1 MKPHI
6 IVQQDPTSHVRY
18 LYHVSDIH
26 IRNSSR
32 HSEYVTVFNR
42 LYDMLTQEK
51 SKWTSGESGLIVL
64 TGDIVH
70 SKSQILPQL
79 IIMLRD
85 FLTNLSNIM
94 PVIMIAGNH
103 DLNLSNLDVPDT
115 LSSILH
121 KTHIQ
126 NLHYLKNSGVY
137 LWNNIRFG
145 VMSVIDY
152 PLIRAEQ
159 LGGVSEDAQGGED
172 GGGEDGGGG
181 DGSGS
186 EWDRKVGLL
195 HATIHGSRIC
205 TSSTP
210 LTSDKYKAGDFEGYD
225 CVLLGDIHLH
235 QYMNAGRTIAYAG
248 SLIQQSFGE
257 QLMNHGYLRWDL
269 DKGSSKLI
277 HVPNDYGFVNLTMKN
292 LEIGPIDLYS
302 AIQSKSDIIPKKIHI
317 KIRLLDSE
325 HGSLDIAE
333 QFLKNL
339 HLDTSYHIEQ
349 ELIIPYTPEDDATG
363 FSGGGGAGEGAGE
376 GAGGV
381 DGVDGAGGVG
391 GGVDQAIPSL
401 SNLEYQRRLIGE
413 YLGEDHEYVHDIQDL
428 HDQFYR
434 NLDSINQN
442 QDGEGGSANDSGFN
456 SYNWDILNMEFYN
469 TFSFKG
475 VNYIDFSNFGGIMGI
490 IGPNFSGKSNI
501 LDILLFALF
510 DHASRG
516 ERNDIV
522 TAGETEMY
530 IKLVF
535 KIGTGTF
542 TIHRIGKVTDLR
554 DSTKTKIDVRFFN
567 TQRDLTGENRVQT
580 NRIIQSYIGSYDDF
594 ILTTLKLQQGG
605 VGELINLPNSA
616 RKERLVDLMRLNIL
630 DEYHTLGNNQLKDNK
645 KAIDIYKKELDTIPG
660 DLAGKLESVLDE
672 LIKSKT
678 ELNSI
683 KRQIDDGSNELNKLN
698 ARVQDVDMS
707 LAEKDI
713 IEEIPDIDVKSI
725 REMDSTL
732 NKLNEKIAQLQSN
745 LKPLSYGMSAEEL
758 EENIDLY
765 RATIVEHE
773 AKIKDQEV
781 SERNDRMLLDALREN
796 YRGYK
801 LQLRDWDELW
811 KRKIELTT
819 WLNRTKSS
827 NEKLLCLKYDPKC
840 KFCASNPFV
849 LEAIECRDQLADREK
864 ELSKIEIRVNELDGV
879 KSDLSDVE
887 NEMEKI
893 QENLNKGLAAEME
906 RDISNWND
914 ELNGLREDFKN
925 LRANADLEEEIKD
938 FTKDKVRI
946 QDERDSLWEI
956 WEQGQLMKL
965 IKVEKAKWEANLEWN
980 GKIRDLEGKVRDLRT
995 RRDALE
1001 TVIMKESTKSQM
1013 WTVQIDKQR
1022 ELELKI
1028 KRLREENMLLE
1039 IYCKCLAKDGISKF
1053 LIEKYMPEFER
1064 IVNLIMTDL
1073 VNFKIKM
1080 DIADKKWNLYVVY
1093 PDRQLNIDLCSG
1105 YEKFIVGLAIKCALH
1120 HMSQISKPRFIIID
1134 EGFGALDTQ
1143 HMSEIGRMFNY
1154 LRSKYRFV
1162 LLITHIDV
1170 IKDELDAQVEIVRQG
1185 QFSHIDNRVATRV
1198 PAGVAAV
1205 VAEVKK
1211 VAGAAGV
1218 AEVNK
1223 VAGAAGVK
1231 KVAKVAELKSVSR
1244 VAKLESSSVSSI
1256 VAKLNK
1262 KEDEEVESEPKKL
1275 VFKKPLSLLGNKK

>member
-1 MKPHI
+1 
-6 IVQQDPTSHVRY
+6 
-18 LYHVSDIH
+18 
-26 IRNSSR
+26 
-32 HSEYVTVFNR
+32 
-42 LYDMLTQEK
+42 MLKQEK
-51 SKWTSGESGLIVL
+51 TKWSDGESGLIVL

-121 KTHIQ
+121 KTHIEG
-126 NLHYLKNSGVY
+126 LHYLKNSGVY
-137 LWNNIRFG
+137 IWNNISFG

-152 PLIRAEQ
+152 PLIRAEEIVP
-159 LGGVSEDAQGGED
+159 GDGED
-172 GGGEDGGGG
+172 LERV
-181 DGSGS
+181 
-186 EWDRKVGLL
+186 EKKVGLL

-205 TSSTP
+205 TSTTP
-210 LTSDKYKAGDFEGYD
+210 LTSDKYKVGDFDGYD

-235 QYMNAGRTIAYAG
+235 QFMNAKQTVAYAG

-269 DKGSSKLI
+269 DSEGSMAKLV
-277 HVPNDYGFVNLTMKN
+277 HVPNEYGFINLTMRN

-302 AIQSKSDIIPKKIHI
+302 AIQSKADIIPKRVHVKV
-317 KIRLLDSE
+317 RMMDAE
-325 HGSLDIAE
+325 HGSVEIAE
-333 QFLKNL
+333 QFLKHMRL
-339 HLDTSYHIEQ
+339 EGYEIEQ
-349 ELIIPYTPEDDATG
+349 ELIIPYTPEDGEMIARQEGQSDDANN
-363 FSGGGGAGEGAGE
+363 
-376 GAGGV
+376 
-381 DGVDGAGGVG
+381 
-391 GGVDQAIPSL
+391 VDQQIPSL
-401 SNLEYQRRLIGE
+401 SNVEYQRRLIAE
-413 YLGEDHEYVHDIQDL
+413 YLGEDHEYVHEIQDL

-434 NLDSINQN
+434 DLDAVNQS
-442 QDGEGGSANDSGFN
+442 QDGRDGEGGSANDSGFN
-456 SYNWDILNMEFYN
+456 SYNWDILNMEFHN

-475 VNYIDFSNFGGIMGI
+475 TNYIDFSNFGGIMGI

-522 TAGETEMY
+522 TAGQTEMY

-535 KIGTGTF
+535 QIGSMTF

-580 NRIIQSYIGSYDDF
+580 NRIIQSYIGTYDDF

-605 VGELINLPNSA
+605 VGDLINLTNSA

-630 DEYHTLGNNQLKDNK
+630 DEYHAMGNNQFKDNK
-645 KAIDIYKKELDTIPG
+645 KAVDIYKKELDSIPG
-660 DLAGKLESVLDE
+660 DLAGKLETVLDE

-678 ELNSI
+678 EMNSI
-683 KRQIDDGSNELNKLN
+683 KRQIDEGSNELNKLN

-707 LAEKDI
+707 LVKTDYI
-713 IEEIPDIDVKSI
+713 DEIPDVDVKSI
-725 REMDSTL
+725 REMDTTL
-732 NKLNEKIAQLQSN
+732 NKLNEKIAQLQSS
-745 LKPLSYGMSAEEL
+745 LKPLAYGMTVQEL

-773 AKIKDQEV
+773 AKIKDQEN
-781 SERNDRMLLDALREN
+781 SERNDRMLLDALRDN
-796 YRGYK
+796 HRDYK
-801 LQLRDWDELW
+801 VQLKDWDELW
-811 KRKIELTT
+811 KRKIELSS
-819 WLNRTKSS
+819 WLSRTKAG
-827 NEKLLCLKYDPKC
+827 NEKLLCLEYDPKC
-840 KFCASNPFV
+840 KFCVNNPFV
-849 LEAIECRDQLADREK
+849 REAIECRDQLKDREK
-864 ELSKIEIRVNELDGV
+864 ELEKIEIRVNELEGV
-879 KSDLSDVE
+879 KSDLTEVE

-893 QENLNKGLAAEME
+893 QLGLNRGVSAEME
-906 RDISNWND
+906 REISNWND
-914 ELNGLREDFKN
+914 ELNGLRQDFKN
-925 LRANADLEEEIKD
+925 IRANADLEDEIAEFNKQ
-938 FTKDKVRI
+938 KIRI

-956 WEQGQLMKL
+956 WEQGQLMKRVR
-965 IKVEKAKWEANLEWN
+965 VEKDKWEANQQWN
-980 GKIRDLEGKVRDLRT
+980 EKIRVLEEKMRDF
-995 RRDALE
+995 RDKRDSLE
-1001 TVIMKESTKSQM
+1001 AVIMKESAKSQM
-1013 WTVQIDKQR
+1013 WTVQIEKQR

-1039 IYCKCLAKDGISKF
+1039 IYCKCLAKDGIPKF

-1064 IVNLIMTDL
+1064 IVNLIMADL

-1080 DIADKKWNLYVVY
+1080 DIADKKWNLYVDY
-1093 PDRQLNIDLCSG
+1093 AHRQLNIDLCSG

-1120 HMSQISKPRFIIID
+1120 HMSQISKPRFMIID

-1170 IKDELDAQVEIVRQG
+1170 IKDELDAQLEIVRQG
-1185 QFSHIDNRVATRV
+1185 QYSHIDNRVVGGRASGISG
-1198 PAGVAAV
+1198 ADGVGGNRAS
-1205 VAEVKK
+1205 
-1211 VAGAAGV
+1211 GV
-1218 AEVNK
+1218 
-1223 VAGAAGVK
+1223 GGVG
-1231 KVAKVAELKSVSR
+1231 
-1244 VAKLESSSVSSI
+1244 
-1256 VAKLNK
+1256 NG
-1262 KEDEEVESEPKKL
+1262 EPRKIQL
-1275 VFKKPLSLLGNKK
+1275 KKPLSLLGKRGE